1 MRTTHLLICASAATF
16 MSGGVLASHHSEPG
30 VFYDPSN
37 VASPTGKT
45 TGYELFRTIGCP
57 GRALFDKPCP
67 VPPEKDSD
75 GDGVVDSKDKCPD
88 TPAGRKVDANG
99 CELDRD
105 GDGIVDGD
113 DKCPDVYAKTA
124 DGCPP
129 AAAAPEPAALA
140 PAAAPQPAQAPAPTR
155 LVLDDVNFDYD
166 KASLRPEAYPKLNE
180 AAESL
185 KGWGDGKIEVAGHTD
200 SRGSEAYNMNL
211 SLRRAESVRDYL
223 VTKGIPSDRMV
234 IKGYGESQPVAD
246 NATPEGR
253 FQNRRVELH
262 PMK

>member
-1 MRTTHLLICASAATF
+1 MRTTHLLICAGAATV
-16 MSGGVLASHHSEPG
+16 MTGSAIAAHHAEPG

-45 TGYELFRTIGCP
+45 IGHELFRTIGCP
-57 GRALFDKPCP
+57 GRALFDTPCP

-88 TPAGRKVDANG
+88 TPAGRKVDADG
-99 CELDRD
+99 CEFDRD
-105 GDGIVDGD
+105 GDGIVDDD
-113 DKCPDVYAKTA
+113 DKCPDVYAKTP

-129 AAAAPEPAALA
+129 AAEKPAAVAPE
-140 PAAAPQPAQAPAPTR
+140 QPAQAPAPTP
-155 LVLDDVNFDYD
+155 LVLDDVNFDFD
-166 KASLRPEAYPKLNE
+166 KASLRREAYPKLDE

-185 KGWGDGKIEVAGHTD
+185 KGWGEGKVEVAGHTD
-200 SRGSEAYNMNL
+200 SIGSEAYNMDL
-211 SLRRAESVRDYL
+211 SLRRAESVRDYM
-223 VTKGIPSDRMV
+223 VTKGIPSDRLV
-234 IKGYGESQPVAD
+234 IKGYGESRPVAD
-246 NATPEGR
+246 NATEEGR